1 MALIENIDDVLARS
15 RSLYAFIGLCDPDHK
30 TNYDNAL
37 VETWNR
43 LSLTEQRKLYLY
55 LLYRKWRGLDI
66 YGEPYFVIKNCHP
79 VPFNWNGQS
88 GIDELIKSNRVVI
101 ARYKGA
107 YGTYTYDEA
116 RLYEMTDIQ
125 PLTK

>member
-1 MALIENIDDVLARS
+1 METIDEALAKRFG
-15 RSLYAFIGLCDPDHK
+15 RSLVHLMKLIDPERRYSIDEHLGK
-30 TNYDNAL
+30 AWDA
-37 VETWNR
+37 
-43 LSLTEQRKLYLY
+43 LSLTDQRRLYLY

>member
-1 MALIENIDDVLARS
+1 MAQPQSIGDALSSRGSIE
-15 RSLYAFIGLCDPDHK
+15 AFWKLVDPENK
-30 TNYDNAL
+30 YPYNSAIEEWY
-37 VETWNR
+37 R

-101 ARYKGA
+101 ARYKGT